1 MCLGVRVGLVIGIVL
16 VDRVKCFLETLVL
29 QLLLKIKMKGETFKI

>member
-16 VDRVKCFLETLVL
+16 VDRVKCFLER
-29 QLLLKIKMKGETFKI
+29 QFYSYC